1 MRDTVEQLLEKLG
14 GYSTLLM
21 QSLYWTVVAPWKG
34 SKVGW
39 RQVFAQM
46 NEFGIRSLG
55 VVVLIM
61 FFIGLI
67 LAMESAQELIK
78 IGTVDLLSSIV
89 CVSILRQMGPL
100 IVACIVIARCG
111 SAMAAEL
118 GSMKV
123 SEEIEALKTM
133 AINPVRFLITPR
145 LLAMAV
151 MNPVLTIIGSFVGCV
166 SGMLYAEFVFNIPP
180 NVFFESAIHRL
191 AVMDVLIGVI
201 KSFVFGILIV
211 TISCYYAFGVEG
223 GSEGVGKATTNSVV
237 MSVVAVIVANAL
249 LTGLLISFI

>member
-1 MRDTVEQLLEKLG
+1 VKEKILYALEKLG
-14 GYSTLLM
+14 SYSNLLM
-21 QSLYWTVVAPWKG
+21 QAFYWTFLAPFKG
-34 SKVGW
+34 HKLSW
-39 RQVFAQM
+39 RNVFFQM
-46 NEFGIRSLG
+46 NEFGVRSLG

-67 LAMESAQELIK
+67 LSMESARELVK

-100 IVACIVIARCG
+100 IVGCVVIARCG

-133 AINPVRFLITPR
+133 AINPVRFLISPR
-145 LLAMAV
+145 LLAMIL
-151 MNPVLTIIGSFVGCV
+151 MNPVLTVIGSFVGCL
-166 SGMLYAEFVFNIPP
+166 SGMLYADWAFHIPSNI
-180 NVFFESAIHRL
+180 FFESAIQRL
-191 AVMDVLIGVI
+191 EIIDVLTGVI

-211 TISCYYAFGVEG
+211 TISCYYAFEVEG

-237 MSVVAVIVANAL
+237 MSVVAIIVANAV
-249 LTGLLISFI
+249 LTAVLISF

>member
-1 MRDTVEQLLEKLG
+1 MRDRIEKSLEKLG
-14 GYSTLLM
+14 GYSTLLL
-21 QSLYWTVVAPWKG
+21 QAFYWTFLAPFKG
-34 SKVGW
+34 GKTGW
-39 RQVFAQM
+39 RSVLAHM
-46 NEFGIRSLG
+46 NEFGMRSTG

-67 LAMESAQELIK
+67 LAMESARELVQ

-111 SAMAAEL
+111 SSMAAEL

-133 AINPVRFLITPR
+133 AINPVRFLISPR
-145 LLAMAV
+145 LLAMML
-151 MNPVLTIIGSFVGCV
+151 MNPVLTIIGSFTGCA
-166 SGMLYAEFVFNIPP
+166 SGMLYADFAFNIPP
-180 NVFFESAIHRL
+180 NVFFESAVQRL
-191 AVMDVLIGVI
+191 NVMDVFTGII

-211 TISCYYAFGVEG
+211 TISCYYAFEVEG
-223 GSEGVGKATTNSVV
+223 GSEGVGKATTSSVV
-237 MSVVAVIVANAL
+237 MSVVAVIAANAILTAVL
-249 LTGLLISFI
+249 LSFS

>member
-1 MRDTVEQLLEKLG
+1 MTEKIEKILEKLG
-14 GYSTLLM
+14 GYSSLLV
-21 QSLYWTVVAPWKG
+21 QTFFWTFFAPFKGQKIGWKN
-34 SKVGW
+34 
-39 RQVFAQM
+39 VFHQM
-46 NEFGIRSLG
+46 NEFGVRSIG

-67 LAMESAQELIK
+67 LAMESARELIQ

-111 SAMAAEL
+111 SSMAAEL

-133 AINPVRFLITPR
+133 AINPVRFLIVPR
-145 LLAMAV
+145 LLAMML
-151 MNPVLTIIGSFVGCV
+151 MNPVLTIIGSFAGCA
-166 SGMLYAEFVFNIPP
+166 SGMLYADFAFNIPP
-180 NVFFESAIHRL
+180 NIFFEAAVQRL
-191 AVMDVLIGVI
+191 NVMDVFTGVI

-211 TISCYYAFGVEG
+211 TISCYYAFEVEG
-223 GSEGVGKATTNSVV
+223 GSEGVGKATTSSVV
-237 MSVVAVIVANAL
+237 MSVVAVIAANAVLTAIL
-249 LTGLLISFI
+249 LSF